1 LYELFEKFGYFEEKT
16 ISLDFPGIHGN
27 DEMAAIIA
35 GFRDNQPAEIGGVK
49 VARVQDFS
57 TSVETNK
64 DGSTAKLSQPKAN
77 VLKYWLDDGSWVAL
91 RPSGTE
97 PKLKF
102 YIGVESDS
110 QQESQAKIDIISAD
124 LMKRAK

>member
-1 LYELFEKFGYFEEKT
+1 
-16 ISLDFPGIHGN
+16 
-27 DEMAAIIA
+27 MAAIIA